1 VVDTLK
7 TVALLLYEWDSRFH
21 FLITGGQGFLLLFQ
35 ESRVKNIAVNISVSS
50 IEVIGE
56 LNGTLRSDAR

>member
-7 TVALLLYEWDSRFH
+7 TVALFLYEWDRRFH